1 MFLLGKQTILLYICF
16 DKPYVNFCLRFQLS
30 AEGLRKAQPET
41 PEVDLPFQF
50 NACNAYGIFFFFSS
64 YKILYLV
71 YCQCYIYSSLT

>member
-50 NACNAYGIFFFFSS
+50 NACNAYGIFFFF
-64 YKILYLV
+64 LV
-71 YCQCYIYSSLT
+71 PTRFYTWFIASVIYIAH